1 MESPSICA
9 ALREKNFVMEHLIG
23 EGSYAKVYKAVY
35 IVDETNTID
44 QACKVIDTSTAPRVY
59 LYKFLPR
66 ELDILSRVNHPHIIH
81 VTNIYQRF
89 AKYFIFMRLGEN
101 GDLLNYIAA
110 KGPLSEAQ
118 CRVWSRQLMCA
129 LEYLH
134 ALNIAHRDLK
144 CENIL
149 ISANY
154 NVKLTD
160 FGFVRPMRD
169 GGPNDDL
176 SNTYC
181 GSLLY
186 AAPEILKGVPYAPK
200 RADLWSMGIILYSM
214 LNKALPFNDNNVLV
228 LYDKQ
233 IQRKWR
239 FRAKVVTMLSNECL
253 GLVTA
258 LLEPNAQARP
268 TASAVLHGP
277 WIGMEPR
284 LAKYTQLEESLLKN
298 AMKDLDKLQHFKE
311 GDSKTGIHNN
321 TIKTLKKIDPKLM
334 APVNCSGPLAQ
345 RK

>member
-1 MESPSICA
+1 MESPSVCA
-9 ALREKNFVMEHLIG
+9 ALREKKFVMENIIG
-23 EGSYAKVYKAVY
+23 EGSYAKVYRAIY
-35 IVDETNTID
+35 IVDETHTID
-44 QACKVIDTSTAPRVY
+44 LACKVIDTSNTPRVY

-66 ELDILSRVNHPHIIH
+66 ELDVLARVNHPHIIH

-89 AKYFIFMRLGEN
+89 AKYFIFMRLSEN
-101 GDLLNYIAA
+101 GDLLHYISR
-110 KGPLSEAQ
+110 KGPLCEAQ
-118 CRVWSRQLMCA
+118 CRVWLRQLMCA

-144 CENIL
+144 CENVL
-149 ISANY
+149 ISANF

-160 FGFVRPMRD
+160 FGFVRPMSD

-200 RADLWSMGIILYSM
+200 SCDLWSMGVILYAM
-214 LNKALPFNDNNVLV
+214 LNKALPFNDTSVRV

-239 FRAKVVTMLSNECL
+239 FRSKVVTMLSKQCL
-253 GLVTA
+253 GLVTT

-284 LAKYTQLEESLLKN
+284 IAMYTQLEESLLKHT
-298 AMKDLDKLQHFKE
+298 MKDLDKPRHFE
-311 GDSKTGIHNN
+311 ECDSETGIRNN
-321 TIKTLKKIDPKLM
+321 TIKTLKEIDPKLM